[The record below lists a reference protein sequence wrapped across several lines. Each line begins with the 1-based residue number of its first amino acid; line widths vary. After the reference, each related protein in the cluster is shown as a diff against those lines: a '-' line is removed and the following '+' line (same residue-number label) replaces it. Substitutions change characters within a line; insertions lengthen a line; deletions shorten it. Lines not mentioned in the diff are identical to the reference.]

1 MWREVCR
8 VSLRDRA
15 STDVLFVACRSAA
28 SARSVHNCK
37 LSSYVIAKG
46 SHIRLVR
53 LSSWSDFRVAKV
65 RTYPDGHGGL
75 ATWIVRSSLLTA
87 CTKFCRERRA
97 RRQSETRNA
106 QQVAVHSAGHISTG
120 AALAPQHRQLAP
132 QVGHILIY
140 DLCRSVTCARATFC
154 ATRASFELAW

>member
-97 RRQSETRNA
+97 RRQSETQNA

-132 QVGHILIY
+132 QVGQILMICW
-140 DLCRSVTCARATFC
+140 CRSVTCARDPLC
-154 ATRASFELAW
+154 ATKASFELAW